1 MGHPDAAYDLTPDEQ
16 ARLLG
21 WLYAR
26 ADKAGVGKR
35 PEKPKGMSGQALFDH
50 VLRGGR

>member
-1 MGHPDAAYDLTPDEQ
+1 MGHPDAAYDLTPDAQ

-21 WLYAR
+21 WLFAR
-26 ADKAGVGKR
+26 ADKAGAGKR
-35 PEKPKGMSGQALFDH
+35 PEKSKGLSGQALFDH